1 MTSTK
6 GTVIINSI
14 YLKHEPLWELPPRER
29 TGALIASES
38 GTAVAFGLD
47 IAQGRGVTF
56 IGPGAEVY
64 EGEVIG
70 QNARREDME
79 INVAKGKELTN
90 MRSKGSDGI
99 TVLAPPILMS
109 LEQALDW
116 IEDDEL
122 LEVTPK
128 DLRLRKKHLTR
139 VDRDRARR
147 KAADDL
153 SGK

>member
-1 MTSTK
+1 
-6 GTVIINSI
+6 
-14 YLKHEPLWELPPRER
+14 
-29 TGALIASES
+29 
-38 GTAVAFGLD
+38 
-47 IAQGRGVTF
+47 VTF
-56 IGPGAEVY
+56 VTPGTDVY

-79 INVAKGKELTN
+79 INVAKGKELSN

-99 TVLAPPILMS
+99 TVLAPPIVMS

-128 DLRLRKKHLTR
+128 DIRLRKRYLTR

-147 KAADDL
+147 KALDDG
-153 SGK
+153 SQQK